1 MEFADYYKV
10 LGVDPSS
17 SAEEIKRAYKKLARK
32 YHPDV
37 SKEADAQEK
46 FQRVSDAYDNLKND
60 EKRAEY
66 DQLRAYVNGESQH
79 FHGDPNLSFDDLLSS
94 IFGRNR
100 PSFMDA
106 PVQNVHHRLAITLEE
121 AYHGGTR
128 QLRINN
134 RQGDKTINVN
144 IPKGI
149 TAGKQLRL
157 AGQGEPG
164 PNGNTSDL
172 YLELVLTAHPRFTTH
187 GADVNFLLPVNP
199 WQAALGGNMQVPTL
213 GGEVNLQVPKNSQSG
228 SKLRLKRRGLGNGDQ
243 IVTLNIVNPQIENEL
258 QKQAFETLQT
268 AFSNR

>member
-1 MEFADYYKV
+1 VEFADYYKV

-213 GGEVNLQVPKNSQSG
+213 GGG
-228 SKLRLKRRGLGNGDQ
+228 R
-243 IVTLNIVNPQIENEL
+243 
-258 QKQAFETLQT
+258 
-268 AFSNR
+268 